1 MLFLEIFLLIVLL
14 AAITLFLF
22 FVMNILLPTV
32 KKLILDNIDP
42 IFAPFE
48 LDYTRRSVD
57 NGVVPTENRAVV
69 LASPRGSEQAKEARL
84 VYNGIRNCAIF
95 EHTYGTASSDNMDC
109 IGFGDCVSACPQEA
123 IDITQGCAIV
133 TENCCGCGACV
144 EACPKRLIEL
154 FPKGRNAFE
163 FKNGEKPTRVVE
175 IPEKK
180 GFKLWKDCYIMLK

>member
-1 MLFLEIFLLIVLL
+1 MFFLKIFLLVVLL

-22 FVMNILLPTV
+22 FVMNILMPVV
-32 KKLILDNIDP
+32 KKLILENIDP

-48 LDYTRRSVD
+48 LDYTGRSVD
-57 NGVVPTENRAVV
+57 NGIVPTENRAVV
-69 LASPRGSEQAKEARL
+69 LALPRDGGAESSRL
-84 VYNGIRNCAIF
+84 RYNGIRNCAIF

-123 IDITQGCAIV
+123 IDITQGCAVV

-144 EACPKRLIEL
+144 KACPKHLIAL
-154 FPKGRNAFE
+154 FPKEQNAFE
-163 FKNGEKPTRVVE
+163 FKNGDKPTRIVE

-180 GFKLWKDCYIMLK
+180 GFKLWKDCYILLR

>member
-1 MLFLEIFLLIVLL
+1 MLFLKIFLLVLLL

-22 FVMNILLPTV
+22 FVMNILMPTV
-32 KKLILDNIDP
+32 KKLILENIDP

-69 LASPRGSEQAKEARL
+69 LASPRSDEDAEDSRL

-109 IGFGDCVSACPQEA
+109 IGFGDCVLACPQEA
-123 IDITQGCAIV
+123 IDITQGCAVV
-133 TENCCGCGACV
+133 TENCCGCGACAK
-144 EACPKRLIEL
+144 ACPKHLIEM
-154 FPKGRNAFE
+154 FPKDQNAFE
-163 FKNGEKPTRVVE
+163 FKNGKKNTRIVE

-180 GFKLWKDCYIMLK
+180 GFKFWKDCYIMLK